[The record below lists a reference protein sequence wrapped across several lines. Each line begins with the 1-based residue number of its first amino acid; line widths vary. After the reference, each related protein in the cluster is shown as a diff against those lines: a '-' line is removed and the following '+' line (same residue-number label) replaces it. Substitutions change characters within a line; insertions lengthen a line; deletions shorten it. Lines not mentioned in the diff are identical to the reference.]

1 MQLAKNRHVM
11 KLRALTPE
19 RARLSPAIAVTAPEL
34 VALVVGARAVVLAWS
49 RHHAALGSA
58 DCWSDCAGLTMSS
71 SAGKKIWLPLKRTG
85 QSLAL
90 LVPLKPF
97 PVAR

>member
-1 MQLAKNRHVM
+1 MQLAKNRHVV

-34 VALVVGARAVVLAWS
+34 VALVVGAWAVVLAWS
-49 RHHAALGSA
+49 RHYATLERCTGNQLSGEV
-58 DCWSDCAGLTMSS
+58 DAGRER
-71 SAGKKIWLPLKRTG
+71 P
-85 QSLAL
+85 

-97 PVAR
+97 PVTARTIFAAI